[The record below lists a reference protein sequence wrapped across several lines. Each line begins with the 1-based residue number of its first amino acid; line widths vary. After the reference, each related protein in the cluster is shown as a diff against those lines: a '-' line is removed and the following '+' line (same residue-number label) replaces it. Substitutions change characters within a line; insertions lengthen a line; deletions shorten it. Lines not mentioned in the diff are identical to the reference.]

1 MDKKIQIIYIIIYLE
16 NDKKII
22 AFGDN
27 ESERHKFHFHKNP
40 ILIDDV
46 DINNTIVSNKV
57 YF

>member
-1 MDKKIQIIYIIIYLE
+1 MYIIIYLK
-16 NDKKII
+16 NNKKII

-27 ESERHKFHFHKNP
+27 ESEKHKFHFHKNP

-57 YF
+57 YFL